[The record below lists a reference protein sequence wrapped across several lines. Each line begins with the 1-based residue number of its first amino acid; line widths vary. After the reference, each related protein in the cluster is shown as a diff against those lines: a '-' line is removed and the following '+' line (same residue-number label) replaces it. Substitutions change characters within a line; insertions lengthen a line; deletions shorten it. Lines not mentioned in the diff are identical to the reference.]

1 MFKCFLLRSRS
12 IKVKRKHDS
21 NVQFSQ
27 DQDQNSKKGEMLS
40 DFLLCS
46 SESIAFFS
54 QHRGLCITVFDPGD
68 VVVKHLSV
76 MKVLHDCGEI
86 LRREPQTH
94 NDGATDYVITVFD
107 PGGNQLLCFD
117 ALLLI

>member
-1 MFKCFLLRSRS
+1 
-12 IKVKRKHDS
+12 
-21 NVQFSQ
+21 
-27 DQDQNSKKGEMLS
+27 
-40 DFLLCS
+40 
-46 SESIAFFS
+46 
-54 QHRGLCITVFDPGD
+54 
-68 VVVKHLSV
+68 